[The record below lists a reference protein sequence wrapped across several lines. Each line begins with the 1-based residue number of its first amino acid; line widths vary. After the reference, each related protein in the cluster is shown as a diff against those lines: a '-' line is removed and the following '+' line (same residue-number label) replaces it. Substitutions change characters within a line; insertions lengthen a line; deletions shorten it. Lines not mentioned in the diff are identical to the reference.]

1 MKKLLATALAA
12 AALLLA
18 PGADAQQRTIRIAS
32 EGAFPPWNAT
42 DASGKLIGFEVDLA
56 NQLCQRM
63 QVRCEIVAQA
73 WDGIIPALQ
82 ARRYDAIMAGMSIT
96 ARRLEVIN
104 FSIPYGSSPARLAVQ
119 RQHRLASW
127 QTPGNVERI
136 RMDALTPPMN
146 TALEE
151 LRKAISGMTVGVQT
165 QTIHSNFLDEHLKN
179 VVRVRTYDT
188 MENMVL
194 DLNAGRVDAVFG
206 SGANLKALSDKG
218 DNIAMF
224 GPGFSG
230 GTFGAGVGVGL
241 RKDDADLKAMF
252 DQAITWANE
261 TGVIRRLSMQ
271 WFGFDISIN

>member
-1 MKKLLATALAA
+1 MNKVLLSAVALAA
-12 AALLLA
+12 MAFSTV
-18 PGADAQQRTIRIAS
+18 ADAQQRTVRIAS

-42 DASGKLIGFEVDLA
+42 DASGKLIGFEIDLA
-56 NQLCQRM
+56 NAMCERM

-104 FSIPYGSSPARLAVQ
+104 FSVPYGSSPARLAVQ
-119 RQHRLASW
+119 KQHRLANW
-127 QTPGNVERI
+127 ATPGNVERV
-136 RMDALTPPMN
+136 RMDALTPQMT
-146 TALEE
+146 TAFDE
-151 LRKAISGMTVGVQT
+151 LKKAISGLTIGVQT
-165 QTIHSNFLDEHLKN
+165 QTIQANFLEEHMRG

-206 SGANLKALSDKG
+206 SGANLKALADKG
-218 DNIAMF
+218 DNVAMF
-224 GPGFSG
+224 GPGFTG

-252 DQAITWANE
+252 DQAIAWANE
-261 TGVIRRLSMQ
+261 SGTIRRLSLQ
-271 WFGFDISIN
+271 WFGFDVSVN